1 VITLGD
7 LNDGPLTKENLRL
20 APKPIRGSSSFR
32 VYNPFEE
39 MAKRTGNNAY
49 RDSWDIL
56 TKSWSQ
62 SLIQNDLSS
71 FRYGKP
77 GFTTSL
83 LIQTSGQYK
92 GYPKRHSATEIGFS
106 DHFPVYIYLIREMK

>member
-1 VITLGD
+1 
-7 LNDGPLTKENLRL
+7 L
-20 APKPIRGSSSFR
+20 APKPIREVPPLG

-39 MAKRTGNNAY
+39 MAKRTGNNSLSGLMGY
-49 RDSWDIL
+49 FDQIMV
-56 TKSWSQ
+56 SQ

-71 FRYGKP
+71 FRYWKP

-92 GYPKRHSATEIGFS
+92 ATETAF
-106 DHFPVYIYLIREMK
+106 RN